1 MPRARFAYQPESRVV
16 TGPLGGDVHEHPSD
30 ELERVSGFGV
40 RRGPLRLV
48 GAICHVLHGSV
59 IGEPFEPDR
68 IPRAVPGVSGG
79 EGAIVIRDSDG
90 GVHVDA
96 AVRARE
102 HCGALRFVEH
112 HQTHTPP

>member
-1 MPRARFAYQPESRVV
+1 M

-102 HCGALRFVEH
+102 HCGGLRFVEH